1 MAGVFF
7 LYLLVQA
14 IRETLNV
21 WSVVAHQHSQVFMLR
36 PSCDTV
42 ACALGKTWGIF
53 KKPVENAVAQRG
65 MASPMGFEP
74 VF

>member
-1 MAGVFF
+1 MKEPLSGEKSLGRGIF
-7 LYLLVQA
+7 LYLLVQ
-14 IRETLNV
+14 
-21 WSVVAHQHSQVFMLR
+21 AHQHSQVFMLR

-53 KKPVENAVAQRG
+53 KKPIENAVAQRG